1 MIDLAKEV
9 IKDKISTD
17 YKKVLDLLE
26 KKNQLWSILWEEKYF
41 KIN

>member
-9 IKDKISTD
+9 LEDKISTD

-26 KKNQLWSILWEEKYF
+26 KEKPKFVLYSG
-41 KIN
+41 